1 MYYHLGDKVVL
12 KNLDEPFK
20 VYNDKEF
27 VIEEI
32 YKFKVFL
39 VKRDGFDPIWVN
51 ENNFKNGDE

>member
-1 MYYHLGDKVVL
+1 MHYNLGDKVIL
-12 KNLDEPFK
+12 KNLDEPFE

-32 YKFKVFL
+32 YKFVVFK

-51 ENNFKNGDE
+51 RDNFKEME